1 MRRIFIA
8 TLFTALTLSPWS
20 LAGNPPPKLPS
31 KFVEQRVTKLTEKIH
46 WLSSLDEAKELA
58 RRQNKPIFWLH
69 ALGDLDGTC

>member
-1 MRRIFIA
+1 MRKTFIA
-8 TLFTALTLSPWS
+8 ALFAALILAPWS
-20 LAGNPPPKLPS
+20 AAGNPPPKLPS

-58 RRQNKPIFWLH
+58 RKQKKPIFWLH

>member
-1 MRRIFIA
+1 MRRNFIA

-20 LAGNPPPKLPS
+20 SAGNPPPKLPS
-31 KFVEQRVTKLTEKIH
+31 KFVEERVTKLTEKIH

-69 ALGDLDGTC
+69 ALGDLDGVC